1 MPTIKKQWQGKVRL
15 VAMVQVGMICSE
27 KSALTVGTLEG
38 EFVGDAYDKE
48 EMQGKV
54 RLVDMAQVE
63 MLVLSNLHAP
73 WVPWKENL

>member
-1 MPTIKKQWQGKVRL
+1 M
-15 VAMVQVGMICSE
+15 
-27 KSALTVGTLEG
+27 GTLEG

-54 RLVDMAQVE
+54 SLVAMAQVE

>member
-48 EMQGKV
+48 EMQGK
-54 RLVDMAQVE
+54 R
-63 MLVLSNLHAP
+63 
-73 WVPWKENL
+73 

>member
-54 RLVDMAQVE
+54 SLVAMAQID
-63 MLVLSNLHAP
+63 MTFRGNSHSP
-73 WVPWKENL
+73 